1 MFENYTV
8 YETMM
13 FPVNPWVMPV
23 VGVVDGG
30 KLYDPLVDELMSKNM
45 PVFRS
50 SDSAVRAL
58 ALYLEGRLTAERL
71 RRRNR

>member
-23 VGVVDGG
+23 VVGVVD
-30 KLYDPLVDELMSKNM
+30 N
-45 PVFRS
+45 
-50 SDSAVRAL
+50 
-58 ALYLEGRLTAERL
+58 
-71 RRRNR
+71 